1 MSIFDSF
8 SINASGLTA
17 ERYRMD
23 VISENIANI
32 DTTRTEDGTPYRR
45 KLVTFEEKG
54 KNGTFASALAK
65 AKGDYVGGGVRVG
78 KTYEDTETEMKMVYD
93 PSHPDAD
100 EDGYVTYPN
109 VNTVTEMTN
118 MIDAT
123 RAFEANVTVMNSTKG
138 MALKALDIGQS

>member
-54 KNGTFASALAK
+54 KTGHLHLRWQRQKGIISAAV
-65 AKGDYVGGGVRVG
+65 YVSERL
-78 KTYEDTETEMKMVYD
+78 MK
-93 PSHPDAD
+93 
-100 EDGYVTYPN
+100 
-109 VNTVTEMTN
+109 
-118 MIDAT
+118 IQK
-123 RAFEANVTVMNSTKG
+123 RK
-138 MALKALDIGQS
+138 